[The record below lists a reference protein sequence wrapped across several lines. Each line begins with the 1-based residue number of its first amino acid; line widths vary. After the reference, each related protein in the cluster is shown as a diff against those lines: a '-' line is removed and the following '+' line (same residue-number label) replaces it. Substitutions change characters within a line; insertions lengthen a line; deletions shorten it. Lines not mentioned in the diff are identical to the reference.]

1 MAKIKSGLIS
11 LLALIYFVALT
22 FFIWGAAAGK
32 HKIFPWQHMEGLW
45 NEVHAY
51 LTFKEG
57 PKKSTTEKIKLH
69 HQEYKTKCTISGL
82 HLRDEQFQDDGYLL
96 ISAFR
101 KTHNQVIVELL
112 SLADNRVLHTW
123 IPPVSDIL
131 DQTPNFT
138 TGPNTEKGYR
148 AMHPLLL
155 EDGSLIFTSGAGPMV
170 RLDACNNIVWVLEHR
185 FHHSIELNHEGNI
198 VTCSKLDGD
207 GPNTVL
213 PIRDDG
219 VAVISPDGEILE
231 EFSITNHLL
240 ENGYGWLIYGIGQF
254 EKDRIHLND
263 AQPIL
268 VDNKEA
274 KIGDLL
280 LSSRHLSTVALLDPQ
295 SGSIKWL
302 KAGPWLN
309 QHDINQLSDGR
320 YSIFGNDIV
329 RGYEKTG
336 NRFVHKERSEIYIYD
351 PQTDTVTK
359 PYSDLMAKEG
369 IKSKT
374 QGRSKI
380 LANGDLYIE
389 QTDLSRILRL
399 STDQIRWE
407 YVNAVSESTTGALHW
422 TRYIG
427 GDEINLSW
435 LEGQTCTQ

>member
-1 MAKIKSGLIS
+1 
-11 LLALIYFVALT
+11 
-22 FFIWGAAAGK
+22 
-32 HKIFPWQHMEGLW
+32 MESLW

-57 PKKSTTEKIKLH
+57 PKKTTNEKVQLH
-69 HQEYKTKCTISGL
+69 HQEYKTKYKISGL
-82 HLRDEQFQDDGYLL
+82 NLRDPQFQDNGYLL

-101 KTHNQVIVELL
+101 KTDNQVIVELL
-112 SLADNRVLHTW
+112 SLADNKVIHRWV
-123 IPPVSDIL
+123 PPVAEIL
-131 DQTPNFT
+131 EQTPNFT
-138 TGPNTEKGYR
+138 TGPNTPKAYR

-155 EDGSLIFTSGAGPMV
+155 DDGSVIFHSGAGPMV
-170 RLDACNNIVWVLEHR
+170 RLDACNTIVWVLEHR

-198 VTCSKLDGD
+198 VTCSKLDGN

-219 VAVISPDGEILE
+219 VAVISPEGEILE
-231 EFSITNHLL
+231 EFSITKHLL
-240 ENGYGWLIYGIGQF
+240 ENGYGWLIYGIGKF

-268 VDNKEA
+268 ADNKEA
-274 KIGDLL
+274 KIGDIL

-295 SGSIKWL
+295 SGSFKWL
-302 KAGPWLN
+302 KVGPWLN

-320 YSIFGNDIV
+320 YSIFGNDTV

-336 NRFVHKERSEIYIYD
+336 DRFVHEGRSEIYIYD
-351 PQTDTVTK
+351 PQTDTVSK
-359 PYSDLMAKEG
+359 PYSNLMAKEG
-369 IKSKT
+369 IMSKT
-374 QGRSKI
+374 QGRSKV

-389 QTDLSRILRL
+389 QTDLQRILRI

-407 YVNAVSESTTGALHW
+407 YVNAVSENTVGALHW
-422 TRYIG
+422 TRYIS

-435 LEGQTCTQ
+435 LEGHTCTQ

>member
-1 MAKIKSGLIS
+1 MPKVKKGLIP
-11 LLALIYFVALT
+11 LLAVIYFIAFS
-22 FFIWGAAAGK
+22 FFVWGVAAGK
-32 HKIFPWQHMEGLW
+32 HEIFPWKHIGGVWEEL
-45 NEVHAY
+45 NAY

-57 PKKSTTEKIKLH
+57 PKKSTTEKLQLH
-69 HQEYKTKCTISGL
+69 HQEYKTKYTISGL
-82 HLRDEQFQDDGYLL
+82 QLRDPQFHDEGYLL

-101 KTHNQVIVELL
+101 KEQNQVIVELL
-112 SLADNRVLHTW
+112 ALADNQVIHRWT
-123 IPPVSDIL
+123 PPISTIL
-131 DQTPNFT
+131 AQTPNHT
-138 TGPNTEKGYR
+138 TGPNTPKGYR

-170 RLDACNNIVWVLEHR
+170 RLDACNNIVWVLDHR

-198 VTCSKLDGD
+198 VTCSKIDGD

-219 VAVISPDGEILE
+219 VAIISPEGEILE
-231 EFSITNHLL
+231 EFSITKHLL

-268 VDNKEA
+268 KDNNEA
-274 KIGDLL
+274 KTGDIL
-280 LSSRHLSTVALLDPQ
+280 LSSRHLSTVALLDPR
-295 SGSIKWL
+295 SGSFKWL
-302 KAGPWLN
+302 KVGPWLN

-336 NRFVHKERSEIYIYD
+336 NRFVQKERSEIYIYD
-351 PQTDTVTK
+351 PQTDAVTK
-359 PYSDLMAKEG
+359 PYSNLMAKEG

-389 QTDLSRILRL
+389 QTDLSRILRV
-399 STDQIRWE
+399 SEEKVRWE
-407 YVNAVSESTTGALHW
+407 YVNAVSENTVGALHW
-422 TRYIG
+422 SRYISG
-427 GDEINLSW
+427 EEMDLSW
-435 LEGQTCTQ
+435 LADLTCN